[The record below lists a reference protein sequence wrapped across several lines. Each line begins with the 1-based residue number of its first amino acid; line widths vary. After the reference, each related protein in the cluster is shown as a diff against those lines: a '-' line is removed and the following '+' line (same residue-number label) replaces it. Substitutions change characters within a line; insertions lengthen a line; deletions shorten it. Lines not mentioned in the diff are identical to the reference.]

1 MQIIERFNAEGID
14 FAFPTQT
21 LHLAG
26 DDRRPLTMDLRRD
39 YREDN
44 VLENEMSSQ
53 IDASRN

>member
-26 DDRRPLTMDLRRD
+26 DDKRSLTVGMKG
-39 YREDN
+39 
-44 VLENEMSSQ
+44 SS
-53 IDASRN
+53 R